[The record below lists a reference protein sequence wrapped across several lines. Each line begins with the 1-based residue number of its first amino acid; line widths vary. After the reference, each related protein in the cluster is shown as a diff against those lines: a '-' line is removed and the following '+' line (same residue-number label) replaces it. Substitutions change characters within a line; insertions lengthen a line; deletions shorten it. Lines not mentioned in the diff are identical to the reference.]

1 MNRAETGSRRGEAG
15 RAAAMN
21 SAEQTVTWLITLGVL
36 ESPKKTI
43 SDPEGFLQASLKDG
57 VVLCRLLERLLP
69 GTIEKVSAPRPAPPR
84 RTGPGAG
91 RPGGRSP
98 GGGSPGRWEAS
109 RPTWPPP
116 RPGMRGDARAQGR
129 RRRHL
134 VAARAG
140 RAPGAAEPT
149 RLLCART
156 RERGPRGG
164 RAGGARTRWRDP
176 ARGAIVCGGRRG
188 GGRAGFK
195 GNGRGEARREGERSA
210 LPRPEEESPL
220 SATRAENQPLQRRAQ
235 LPRRLCL
242 NSFCWWYRVRVSPSV

>member
-1 MNRAETGSRRGEAG
+1 MNGAETGSRRGEAG

-84 RTGPGAG
+84 RTDRPGRWVSPGSGSPGAG
-91 RPGGRSP
+91 
-98 GGGSPGRWEAS
+98 
-109 RPTWPPP
+109 
-116 RPGMRGDARAQGR
+116 RPGMRGDARARGR
-129 RRRHL
+129 WLQHL

-140 RAPGAAEPT
+140 RARGAEEPT

-164 RAGGARTRWRDP
+164 RAGGARTRWRELGAPLCAVP
-176 ARGAIVCGGRRG
+176 AGE
-188 GGRAGFK
+188 RAGAAVQ
-195 GNGRGEARREGERSA
+195 GSAPREARRNGERSA
-210 LPRPEEESPL
+210 LPRPKVESPL
-220 SATRAENQPLQRRAQ
+220 SVTPAESRAPALRAAA
-235 LPRRLCL
+235 
-242 NSFCWWYRVRVSPSV
+242 SEGFV